1 MPTSVLEREG
11 VRTFGQRVRLCRHA
25 HGYRAAE
32 FAAMLGVSRPYLSAL
47 ENDHGQTPSV
57 PLLQRMAQTLHVTTS
72 QLLGETP
79 LF

>member
-11 VRTFGQRVRLCRHA
+11 SLTFGQRVRLCRHA
-25 HGYRAAE
+25 HGYRAAA
-32 FAAMLGVSRPYLSAL
+32 FATMVEISRSYLSAL

-57 PLLQRMAQTLHVTTS
+57 QLLQRMAQTLHVTTS